1 MTSNQATQP
10 TMVSSGEQPQDAS
23 SGRILLAEDNSGC
36 QKLVICILT
45 KAGYEVDLAENGQQ
59 VVEKVQQNPYDLI
72 LMDMQMPMMDGLTT
86 TKTIRNL
93 GYQNIPILGLTA
105 NAFQQDREQCIS
117 AGMNEHISKPVSPA
131 KLIDTIGYWLGRDVN
146 ATSYTVGET
155 CPNDTINQSPSPVET
170 VCPEDN
176 QGIRS
181 HGQGLVA
188 EDCPVHQNHLRN
200 LVERSGDAEIKRQH
214 DHVSSNSTLT
224 SLLETMPHIVMILNR
239 NRQIVWANHCLLV
252 ALHKDK
258 MEELVGIRPGE
269 VFQCVNAI
277 RAEHGCG
284 TAKECQTCGALLAIL
299 QSLDENGSEKEC
311 TILTTNN
318 DALNLRIKAGLIEV
332 GGEVFDCVSIVDIS
346 DEKTKRILEHLF
358 FHDIMNLAGSI
369 QGFANLIPDLIREKA
384 DQLSDILPVLSQ
396 GADDLIELIK
406 SQKDLLSAEINE
418 LTVYN
423 KTIDAQ
429 ELLHSIR
436 GLLERNDL
444 LQGRQIKIHDTAE
457 KVIFSSDERILKRVI
472 SNAVKN
478 ALEAVKEEDTIHLR
492 YKRDGAGIVFEIQNS
507 SYMPEDVQSRIFRKS
522 FSTKGR
528 DRGIGTYS
536 IKLFTEKY
544 LNGKVWFISRKGE
557 GTTFYIQIPA

>member
-1 MTSNQATQP
+1 MTPNDSVQP
-10 TMVSSGEQPQDAS
+10 MTVSSGTQTQVSS

-72 LMDMQMPMMDGLTT
+72 LMDMQMPGMDGLTT
-86 TKTIRNL
+86 TRTLRNL
-93 GYQNIPILGLTA
+93 GYRNIPILGLTA

-131 KLIDTIGYWLGRDVN
+131 HLIESIDHWLGRDASV
-146 ATSYTVGET
+146 SSSSRDET
-155 CPNDTINQSPSPVET
+155 CVNDTPSPVET
-170 VCPEDN
+170 AFSEDN
-176 QGIRS
+176 QGTPL
-181 HGQGLVA
+181 HGRVLEGDDCLVRQ
-188 EDCPVHQNHLRN
+188 DHLSN
-200 LVERSGDAEIKRQH
+200 LVERSGDAEIKQQH
-214 DHVSSNSTLT
+214 NHVSSNPTLT

-252 ALHKDK
+252 ALHKDQI
-258 MEELVGIRPGE
+258 EELIGIRPGE

-277 RAEHGCG
+277 RTEHGCG

-346 DEKTKRILEHLF
+346 DEKNKRILEHLF

-369 QGFANLIPDLIREKA
+369 QGFANLIPDLIRDNA

-406 SQKDLLSAEINE
+406 SQKDLLSAETNE

-444 LQGRQIKIHDTAE
+444 LQGRQVEIHDTAE

-472 SNAVKN
+472 INAVKN
-478 ALEAVKEEDTIHLR
+478 ALEAVQEGDTIRLR
-492 YKRDGAGIVFEIQNS
+492 YKRDGAGILFEIQNS

-522 FSTKGR
+522 FSTKSR

-544 LNGKVWFISRKGE
+544 LNGKVWFISRQGE
-557 GTTFYIQIPA
+557 GTTFYIQIPAQDK